1 MGDKLAMSI
10 ERTFKNVILAEFLM
24 VFFFLVAAPF
34 ESEEISTVSDYLGSI
49 PENSIFLTFL
59 VGFLLIYYTNLIL
72 LYRFVYFAKT
82 LFLILVVF
90 GILLNLVSGP
100 TVSGA
105 LAFTLELLDGVIQG
119 AVLVFLYFTPIKDKF
134 IK

>member
-1 MGDKLAMSI
+1 MSI
-10 ERTFKNVILAEFLM
+10 ERIFKNLVLADLLIFFLM
-24 VFFFLVAAPF
+24 FVAAAF
-34 ESEEISTVSDYLGSI
+34 EPEEISTVSDYLDPSFYST
-49 PENSIFLTFL
+49 PENGIFFVFF
-59 VGFLLIYYTNLIL
+59 VGCILIFYCTIFIL

-82 LFLILVVF
+82 LFLILVVL

-119 AVLVFLYFTPIKDKF
+119 AILVFLYFTPIKDKF

>member
-1 MGDKLAMSI
+1 MNI
-10 ERTFKNVILAEFLM
+10 ERTFKNLILAD
-24 VFFFLVAAPF
+24 FLVMLFLFAVIPF
-34 ESEEISTVSDYLGSI
+34 ESEEISKISDNLGTGVLGSI
-49 PENSIFLTFL
+49 VSDGIFFTIL
-59 VGFLLIYYTNLIL
+59 VGFALIYYINLIL

-105 LAFTLELLDGVIQG
+105 LAFTLELLDGGIQG
-119 AVLVFLYFTPIKDKF
+119 AILVFLYFTPIKDKF
-134 IK
+134 LK

>member
-1 MGDKLAMSI
+1 MSI
-10 ERTFKNVILAEFLM
+10 ERTFKNVILANFLM
-24 VFFFLVAAPF
+24 FFLMLVAIPF
-34 ESEEISTVSDYLGSI
+34 ESEEISAVSDYLDSI
-49 PENSIFLTFL
+49 PENWIFFTFL
-59 VGFLLIYYTNLIL
+59 VGFILIYFTNLIL

-82 LFLILVVF
+82 LFLILVVL

-119 AVLVFLYFTPIKDKF
+119 AILVFLYFTPIKDKF

>member
-1 MGDKLAMSI
+1 MNI
-10 ERTFKNVILAEFLM
+10 ERTFKNVILANFLIIL
-24 VFFFLVAAPF
+24 FIFVAIPF
-34 ESEEISTVSDYLGSI
+34 ESEEISAVSDYLDSI
-49 PENSIFLTFL
+49 PENWIFFTFL
-59 VGFLLIYYTNLIL
+59 VGFILIYFTNLIL

-82 LFLILVVF
+82 LFLILVVL

-105 LAFTLELLDGVIQG
+105 LVFTLELLDGVIQG
-119 AVLVFLYFTPIKDKF
+119 AILVFLYFTPIKDKF